1 MKFLTKEE
9 INTLDTKTAKQQLK
23 LLASTYDLDCPV
35 SKLDHK
41 IWMIAD
47 DIANQLLWLEE
58 RIHKLSFEQE
68 VV

>member
-1 MKFLTKEE
+1 MKFLSKDE
-9 INTLDTKTAKQQLK
+9 INALDTQAAKRQLK
-23 LLASTYDLDCPV
+23 LLESTYDLDCPV

-58 RIHKLSFEQE
+58 RIHKLSFDEE
-68 VV
+68 TV

>member
-1 MKFLTKEE
+1 MNFLTRDE
-9 INTLDTKTAKQQLK
+9 INLLDTKQAKRQLK
-23 LLASTYDLDCPV
+23 LLTTTYDVDCPV

-58 RIHKLSFEQE
+58 RIHKLSFEE
-68 VV
+68 EAV